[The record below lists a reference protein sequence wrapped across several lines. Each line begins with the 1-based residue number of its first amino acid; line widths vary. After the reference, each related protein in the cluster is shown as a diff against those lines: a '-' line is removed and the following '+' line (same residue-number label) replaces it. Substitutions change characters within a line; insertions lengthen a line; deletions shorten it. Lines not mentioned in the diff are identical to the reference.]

1 MGSLAFG
8 YAVKGLGEGL
18 IRKDEQ
24 SAKEAA
30 AEAQGA
36 REIQLQR
43 QRDKAANERLQT
55 EIKAR
60 DAARKEE
67 YAQKATELRTRI
79 DAESSEAAKQQAHEI
94 QIEEMRQKAKLQA
107 EQMRIDVKEP
117 TFELETIPGREA
129 SVNMMTGE
137 PIPAVRRQ
145 EVLKDKMTGLSY
157 TQKNVDGNSVW
168 VPSTQALEPT
178 AERIRAGAS
187 LIPWLTSA
195 TNRSEQM
202 DRLFQFQKLFHH
214 VPPQYFSA
222 YGRGFQQRMQQR
234 DATTVTA
241 PSTVAE

>member
-8 YAVKGLGEGL
+8 YAVKGLGEGMV
-18 IRKDEQ
+18 RQQDYK
-24 SAKEAA
+24 AKEKA

-60 DAARKEE
+60 ESARKDE

-79 DAESSEAAKQQAHEI
+79 DAEASADAKQQAHEI
-94 QIEEMRQKAKLQA
+94 QIEEMRQKAKLTS
-107 EQMRIDVKEP
+107 EQMRLDIKEP
-117 TFELETIPGREA
+117 VFELETIPGREA

-168 VPSTQALEPT
+168 VPSTQAMEPT
-178 AERIRAGAS
+178 AERIRAGSA
-187 LIPWLTSA
+187 LIGWLTTA
-195 TNRSEQM
+195 NTRQEQM

-214 VPPQYFSA
+214 VPPQYFAA